1 MSIPKPV
8 VAIFKAE
15 YKDTETRHKNSNKSL
30 SKKIKE
36 VANCEKEE
44 TFRTIKDLLDL
55 TQILYPKHYDNI
67 IIMSHGNK
75 NCLAVKN
82 EELCARRGC
91 CGGYTKDFTDLS
103 ENLEN
108 ALKDEGE
115 IWLYAC
121 KTGEATTFFDN
132 FATSL
137 AKKSKRTV
145 YGSRRSLGL
154 LDSSNDCVGINNK
167 NNICIITN
175 YTSCQNENKPPCEN
189 YDDPNKEDFIRFPK
203 SAFKKRAQKN
213 KSVKKS
219 IKKKSTKKKSTKKSK
234 VLKKVQK
241 SK

>member
-1 MSIPKPV
+1 MSTPKPV

-15 YKDTETRHKNSNKSL
+15 YKDTETQHKNSNKSL

-44 TFRTIKDLLDL
+44 TFSTIKDLLDL
-55 TQILYPKHYDNI
+55 TEILYPKHYDNI

-75 NCLAVKN
+75 NCLAVKDK
-82 EELCARRGC
+82 ELCARRGC
-91 CGGYTKDFTDLS
+91 CGGYTKDFTSLS
-103 ENLEN
+103 TNLEN
-108 ALKDEGE
+108 ALKEDGE

-137 AKKSKRTV
+137 AKLSKRTV
-145 YGSRRSLGL
+145 YGSKRSLGL
-154 LDSSNDCVGINNK
+154 LDSSNDCVGINDN

-175 YTSCQNENKPPCEN
+175 YSSCQNEEKPCEN

-219 IKKKSTKKKSTKKSK
+219 IKKKSIKKSK
-234 VLKKVQK
+234 VLKKVHK